1 MAKIRNTSGG
11 DVEVPSLG
19 RMVLAGQV
27 IDVPD
32 DQVEG
37 FTHPGA
43 PSELW
48 APSDQDAKAIH
59 ERFVAA
65 AAPPTVEVEEVAY
78 EDMPVA
84 ALSSLAEVRGLPK
97 SGTKAELVERL
108 TESDANTEEK

>member
-11 DVEVPSLG
+11 DVEVPALG

-27 IDVPD
+27 IEVPD

-48 APSDQDAKAIH
+48 APSDQAAKAIH
-59 ERFVAA
+59 KKLVDAA
-65 AAPPTVEVEEVAY
+65 IPPAEEPEPEAT
-78 EDMPVA
+78 A
-84 ALSSLAEVRGLPK
+84 
-97 SGTKAELVERL
+97 
-108 TESDANTEEK
+108 EEKK

>member
-1 MAKIRNTSGG
+1 MAKIRNTAGY

-27 IDVPD
+27 IEVPD
-32 DQVEG
+32 DAVEG

-48 APSDQDAKAIH
+48 APSDQAAKDIH
-59 ERFVAA
+59 QGLVDA
-65 AAPPTVEVEEVAY
+65 AAPPAEEAPAPVDFEAMTVAE
-78 EDMPVA
+78 
-84 ALSSLAEVRGLPK
+84 LSAIAETRGLPK

-108 TESDANTEEK
+108 TTEEK

>member
-1 MAKIRNTSGG
+1 MAKIRNTSGY

-32 DQVEG
+32 ELVEG

-48 APSDQDAKAIH
+48 APSDQAAKAIH
-59 ERFVAA
+59 KKLVAA
-65 AAPPTVEVEEVAY
+65 AEPVPEETPA
-78 EDMPVA
+78 EPVA
-84 ALSSLAEVRGLPK
+84 EP
-97 SGTKAELVERL
+97 T
-108 TESDANTEEK
+108 TEEK